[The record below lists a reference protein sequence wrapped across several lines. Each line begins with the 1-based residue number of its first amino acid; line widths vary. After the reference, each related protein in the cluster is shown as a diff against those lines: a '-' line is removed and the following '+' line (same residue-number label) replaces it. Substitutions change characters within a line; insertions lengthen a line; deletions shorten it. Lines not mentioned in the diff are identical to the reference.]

1 MADEHA
7 TGEEQGCVH
16 QDSECHGPMS
26 TICEHHF
33 EARLN
38 NEARAFEGV
47 GRRKERASVVAYL
60 SKRASAEFL
69 AKREDTARLLRDL
82 ADSIRGGVADT
93 E

>member
-1 MADEHA
+1 MANEDAASEVQECERRDA
-7 TGEEQGCVH
+7 
-16 QDSECHGPMS
+16 ECHGSM
-26 TICEHHF
+26 TVICEYHF

-38 NEARAFEGV
+38 QEARTFEGV
-47 GRRKERASVVAYL
+47 GRKKERASVVAYL